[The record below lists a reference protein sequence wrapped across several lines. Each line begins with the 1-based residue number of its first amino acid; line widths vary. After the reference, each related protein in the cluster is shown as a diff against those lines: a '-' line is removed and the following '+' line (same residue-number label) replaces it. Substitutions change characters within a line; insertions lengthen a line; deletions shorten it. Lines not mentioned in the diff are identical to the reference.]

1 MKSVLNQIQVT
12 CSNGNKRAAFI
23 GFVLGGIIP
32 ALTFF
37 VDRYEIQHNVSLLA
51 QIPAYLV
58 LGGMFFS
65 AKTVFDWARLAFHN
79 TFKAAGFVV
88 LLEGAMIFSGLLP
101 LAVVALVVL
110 VTINGTATACH
121 LVTDWRRE
129 LAEMKSVKTV
139 ARKNVTAIK
148 KAA

>member
-1 MKSVLNQIQVT
+1 MKSVLNQIKVT
-12 CSNGNKRAAFI
+12 CGNGNRRAACI

-37 VDRYEIQHNVSLLA
+37 VDRYEIQHDASLLS
-51 QIPAYLV
+51 QIPTYLV
-58 LGGMFFS
+58 LGGMTFS
-65 AKTVFDWARLAFHN
+65 AKTVFEWAKLAFYN
-79 TFKAAGFVV
+79 TFKAFGFVV
-88 LLEGAMIFSGLLP
+88 LLEGAMIFSGLFP

-110 VTINGTATACH
+110 VTINGT
-121 LVTDWRRE
+121 VTDWRRE
-129 LAEMKSVKTV
+129 QLEMKSTKTV